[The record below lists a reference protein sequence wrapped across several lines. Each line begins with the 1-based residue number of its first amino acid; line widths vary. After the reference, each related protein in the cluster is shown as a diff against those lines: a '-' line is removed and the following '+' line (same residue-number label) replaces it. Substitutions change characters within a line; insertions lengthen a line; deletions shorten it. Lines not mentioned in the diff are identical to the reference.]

1 MLHSELRP
9 PTGMRKT
16 NSPPSRR
23 SNRPRPTVHDVL
35 RGWQQPGGIDKEHDQ
50 QDDDYALFNC
60 TNLAG
65 DSSSPS
71 PVSSSRAPSA
81 PSAPSA
87 PTDRTAPAAAV
98 PQPSPPSPDS
108 PHLPPSRSFLGIPEL
123 DITSPYLTFTMKGG
137 AEALRVLNEGAVVD
151 SPEDVGPPLR
161 KDEQHV
167 MIKKEPIVTCA
178 CLAHDDRVLLD
189 ALYAVPV
196 DTVAAEA
203 FGDGHEHIEALYR
216 LKGAQDVYSEDW
228 LRDAAGRWVSRGIKY
243 TMRTERA
250 KVPVTFRVEE
260 TQMVLQHEAL
270 VLVVETATTSVLV
283 DPPAVPTI
291 PKTTTTIQRCCITP
305 AEVGGRRGARVK
317 VQARVEGAM
326 RSTRL
331 GSVADETVVKSALET
346 LIASTR
352 CLDEHIIRLVA
363 HHRGEHIQLQR
374 GSSRSSSG
382 SSASAASSTGAP
394 PTAPK
399 NTSHSEFDILPDYLT
414 RGTPKPIQLL
424 VTPAS
429 PVGGK
434 SGGSSGASSLKD
446 LPMKEDADRRQQ
458 DFASKKSPHDRVA
471 QQSSAQTIVVAEDH
485 ASPPGPREAVTPS
498 APPQHPSTAALLA
511 PPVVN
516 PSGGGGGL
524 LKVLRKAKNPPP
536 ARQLHQHQNKSCPAL
551 SSAAGAA
558 AATNAVPIIASDFH
572 HLKVGGKPGGPRP
585 FGGWLNAGAPV
596 THGGYRVPPEQVY
609 MVPPPVQQPLLQ
621 FPVPQPP
628 ANFNAHPAAARG
640 GLAGA
645 VARDAEEARAVVWD
659 GRKWAE
665 AHPVVAQQLVSQQ
678 QQQQQHLQFP
688 TPGRPAP
695 PASTG
700 STGSLLKREGG
711 AVAVWNGV
719 EYVMHD
725 GLDVCA
731 GERLAKE
738 LQQRQRPAT
747 YHEDPGA
754 ARVGTFQPLEE
765 DDGSMNMSDTT
776 GSLAGEQSASVNSDE
791 IENLVL
797 AAHDLCPKTP
807 SEAAEWRAAAA
818 KRLKVHLEAKRLS
831 EHGLH
836 AADVVGTIESSA
848 DSEQPA
854 VEAMAA
860 PPVMDRTDSTVSA
873 PHTIVKPPPPT
884 RINSGASTVASA
896 CEADEAANDYEKEY
910 RRRRARQRQE
920 HRLERLERLQ
930 WLEQQERRQQQIQR
944 GEPPARESTSDSVE
958 LHPQSPPSDET
969 YQTAPQLQFQHH
981 HHQPQQQLPN
991 PPPEPLIMHREPPP
1005 HIKELLAKPR
1015 PDPPPFYI
1023 REVAAVFF
1031 TLLALHT
1038 VGALGPAMSV
1048 VARLALRGAGPV
1060 LAVMALCAGA
1070 VTWVYK

>member
-1 MLHSELRP
+1 MLLHSELRP

-35 RGWQQPGGIDKEHDQ
+35 RGWQQPGATDGEHDPE
-50 QDDDYALFNC
+50 DDNYALFNC
-60 TNLAG
+60 TNLVG

-71 PVSSSRAPSA
+71 PGSSSRAPSA
-81 PSAPSA
+81 PA
-87 PTDRTAPAAAV
+87 DRSTPAAAT
-98 PQPSPPSPDS
+98 QPPPPPHPDS
-108 PHLPPSRSFLGIPEL
+108 PHLPLSRSFLGIPEL

-137 AEALRVLNEGAVVD
+137 AEALRALNDAALVD
-151 SPEDVGPPLR
+151 SPEEVGPPLR
-161 KDEQHV
+161 KEEDRHV
-167 MIKKEPIVTCA
+167 MSQRDPIVTCA

-196 DTVAAEA
+196 DTVAAEV

-228 LRDAAGRWVSRGIKY
+228 RRDAAGRWVSRCIKY
-243 TMRTERA
+243 TLPTERA
-250 KVPVTFRVEE
+250 KIPVTFRVEE

-283 DPPAVPTI
+283 DPPVVPTI
-291 PKTTTTIQRCCITP
+291 PKTMTTIQRCCITP

-363 HHRGEHIQLQR
+363 HHRGDHIQLQR

-399 NTSHSEFDILPDYLT
+399 NTSHSEFDILPEYLT

-446 LPMKEDADRRQQ
+446 LPMKDDADHRKQ
-458 DFASKKSPHDRVA
+458 DFASKKSPHNQVA

-485 ASPPGPREAVTPS
+485 GAPPGPRNAETPS

-516 PSGGGGGL
+516 TGGGGGGGGGL
-524 LKVLRKAKNPPP
+524 LKVLRRAKNPPP

-551 SSAAGAA
+551 SSAAGAEVA
-558 AATNAVPIIASDFH
+558 ASAVPVITSDFQ

-585 FGGWLNAGAPV
+585 FGGWPNIGAPV
-596 THGGYRVPPEQVY
+596 APGGYRVPPEEVY

-628 ANFNAHPAAARG
+628 ASGKAHPAAARG
-640 GLAGA
+640 GLAAA
-645 VARDAEEARAVVWD
+645 VARDAEEPRAVVWD

-678 QQQQQHLQFP
+678 QQKYLQFP

-695 PASTG
+695 PISTS
-700 STGSLLKREGG
+700 STASLLKREGG

-725 GLDVCA
+725 DLDVCA

-754 ARVGTFQPLEE
+754 ARVGTFQPLED

-776 GSLAGEQSASVNSDE
+776 GSLADGQSASANSDE

-818 KRLKVHLEAKRLS
+818 QRLKVHLEAKRLS
-831 EHGLH
+831 EQGLNT
-836 AADVVGTIESSA
+836 ADVVGIIASSA
-848 DSEQPA
+848 QNEVMA
-854 VEAMAA
+854 VEAAAA

-873 PHTIVKPPPPT
+873 PHSIVKPPPPT
-884 RINSGASTVASA
+884 RINSEASAVASA
-896 CEADEAANDYEKEY
+896 CEAEEAAIDYEKEY

-930 WLEQQERRQQQIQR
+930 WLEKQEHRQQQKQR
-944 GEPPARESTSDSVE
+944 GDPPSRESTSDSVE
-958 LHPQSPPSDET
+958 LHPQSPPVDEET

-981 HHQPQQQLPN
+981 HQPQQQLPN
-991 PPPEPLIMHREPPP
+991 PPDLFIMHREPPP
-1005 HIKELLAKPR
+1005 HIRELLAKPR

-1023 REVAAVFF
+1023 REIAVVFF

-1048 VARLALRGAGPV
+1048 VTRLVLRGAGPV
-1060 LAVMALCAGA
+1060 LAVLALAAGA
-1070 VTWVYK
+1070 TMWVYK